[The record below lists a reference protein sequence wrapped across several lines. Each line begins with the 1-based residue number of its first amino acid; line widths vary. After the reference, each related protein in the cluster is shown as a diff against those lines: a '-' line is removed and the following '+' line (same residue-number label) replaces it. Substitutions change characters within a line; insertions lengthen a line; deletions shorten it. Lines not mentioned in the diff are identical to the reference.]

1 MKKIRELRKAKG
13 VREVDMAAHFHVV
26 QSTIVSW
33 ESEKTFP
40 PCRLM
45 PAIAE
50 YLGCTL
56 DDLYKGEKEVV

>member
-1 MKKIRELRKAKG
+1 MRRIKELRLAKG
-13 VREVDMAAHFHVV
+13 VRQVDMAAHFHVG

-40 PCRLM
+40 PSRLL
-45 PAIAE
+45 PDIAI

-56 DDLYKGEKEVV
+56 DDLYRDEKEVV

>member
-1 MKKIRELRKAKG
+1 MKKIKELRLAK
-13 VREVDMAAHFHVV
+13 RIRQIDMAAHFGVS

-33 ESEKTFP
+33 DTYP

-45 PAIAE
+45 PEIAI

>member
-1 MKKIRELRKAKG
+1 MKKIKELRLAKG
-13 VREVDMAAHFHVV
+13 VRQVDMAAHFHVV

-33 ESEKTFP
+33 ESEGTYP

-45 PAIAE
+45 PDIAE

>member
-1 MKKIRELRKAKG
+1 
-13 VREVDMAAHFHVV
+13 MAAHFHVV